1 MKEIGCIFLS
11 WRKGVGYERHIVGVI
26 KKSVS
31 KGYFFSYIKDG
42 IEKAKVEGF
51 APYTEFPEEGKTY
64 KENVLETFSQRLT
77 KSDRPDI
84 QDFYS
89 FWEIKPQYKDD
100 KYYLLAHTMGL
111 LPTDNFELLA
121 DYRPK
126 KDLSFMTDL
135 AGMSKLKLPSGSVK
149 AGDIL
154 SFEPEPT
161 NRHDKHAVKVF
172 KDGIPLGYIKKI
184 HSKVF
189 HGKRSKG
196 IKLVVKAVDQNGVIK
211 RIFVKVSF

>member
-1 MKEIGCIFLS
+1 MKEIGYIFLS

-26 KKSVS
+26 KKSAS
-31 KGYFFSYIKDG
+31 KGCTFCYIKEG
-42 IEKAKVEGF
+42 VEKAKEEGF
-51 APYTEFPEEGKTY
+51 APYTEFPDVEKTY
-64 KENVLETFSQRLT
+64 KENVLEIFSQRLI

-121 DYRPK
+121 DYKPVK
-126 KDLSFMTDL
+126 ELSFMTDL
-135 AGMSKLKLPSGSVK
+135 AGMSKLKLPSGLVK
-149 AGDIL
+149 VGDSL

-161 NRHDKHAVKVF
+161 NKHDKYAVKVL
-172 KDGIPLGYIKKI
+172 KDGVTLGYIKKI
-184 HSKVF
+184 HSKALI
-189 HGKRSKG
+189 GKRNNG
-196 IKLVVKAVDQNGVIK
+196 IKLIVKVVDQNGLIK

>member
-11 WRKGVGYERHIVGVI
+11 WRIGVGYERHIVGVI

-31 KGYFFSYIKDG
+31 KGYSFSYIKDG
-42 IEKAKVEGF
+42 VEKAKEEGF
-51 APYTEFPEEGKTY
+51 APYTEFPDISKTY
-64 KENVLETFSQRLT
+64 TQNVLETFSQRLT
-77 KSDRPDI
+77 KSDRSDI

-121 DYRPK
+121 DYRPI

-135 AGMSKLKLPSGSVK
+135 AGMSKLKLPAGSVK
-149 AGDIL
+149 AGDCL
-154 SFEPEPT
+154 SFEPEAQ
-161 NRHDKHAVKVF
+161 NKHDKHAVKVF
-172 KDGIPLGYIKKI
+172 KDGTPIGYIKKI
-184 HSKVF
+184 HSKVL
-189 HGKRSKG
+189 HSKRSKE
-196 IKLVVKAVDQNGVIK
+196 IKLIVKAVDQNGFIK